1 MNTPQNKAPSKVLAC
16 VDQSTFADSVAD
28 YAAWAAERLGAPL
41 ELLHVIDR
49 HPEVGTGDDLSGA
62 IGVNAQEH
70 LLADLAARDEARS
83 RAEREAGRVFLNR
96 LRERVEHL
104 GVSRADMRQRH
115 GHLMDTLVE
124 QQADV
129 QLVVMGRRGADS
141 TPSTAPDADTLG
153 SQVEQVVR
161 ALSLPVLV
169 VPAEWKLPQQVL
181 VAFDGSSAS
190 RRMVER
196 LAASP
201 LLKGLRVH
209 LLMSGTAMAHAPQTL
224 DTARADLQAAGM
236 VATAEIQP
244 GDAVTVIAQA
254 LQAQAFDLLVM
265 SGWGHSALRSW
276 LLGSKTT
283 ALLRAVKVPVLL
295 LR

>member
-28 YAAWAAERLGAPL
+28 HAAWAAQRLGAPL

-49 HPEVGTGDDLSGA
+49 HPEVGTSDDHSGA

-70 LLADLAARDEARS
+70 LLAELTARDEARS

-96 LRERVEHL
+96 LRERVEQRVIH
-104 GVSRADMRQRH
+104 ADMRQRH
-115 GHLMDTLVE
+115 GHLMDTLVD
-124 QQADV
+124 QQQGL
-129 QLVVMGRRGADS
+129 QLVVMGRLGADS
-141 TPSTAPDADTLG
+141 TTEKSADTLG

-169 VPAEWKLPQQVL
+169 VPAQWKAPQHVL